1 MSACVQGGV
10 CASLL
15 ASLGVVTHT
24 MVMREGVAGSAVIS
38 VKLIP
43 QPVTGLSAIVI
54 HPNADT
60 HTRTLEPLS
69 RMYRVDATGGGSS
82 LSHSPSVSHTRTNT
96 QTLLHTRM
104 IKQELKGKSDHTGC
118 RRFMTDI
125 L

>member
-24 MVMREGVAGSAVIS
+24 MVMREGVTGSAVIS

-60 HTRTLEPLS
+60 HTHTNTGAIESNVQS
-69 RMYRVDATGGGSS
+69 RRHWRGFLS
-82 LSHSPSVSHTRTNT
+82 LSVSLSFCLTHAHKHADTLTHT
-96 QTLLHTRM
+96 HD
-104 IKQELKGKSDHTGC
+104 KTGAE
-118 RRFMTDI
+118 RRE
-125 L
+125 